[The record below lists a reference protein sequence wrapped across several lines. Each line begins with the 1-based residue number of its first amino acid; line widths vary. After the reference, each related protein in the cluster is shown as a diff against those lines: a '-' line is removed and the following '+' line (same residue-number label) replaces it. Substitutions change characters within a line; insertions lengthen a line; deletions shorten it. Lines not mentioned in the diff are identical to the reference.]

1 VAGSSSRCLALFGGE
16 KVERQY
22 KDILLIALGGNAL
35 IRKGQK
41 GTIEEQFEN
50 LRVPISQIARLTRDY
65 RIIITHGN
73 GPQVGNLLL
82 QQECTDE
89 VPKMPLE
96 ILVAQTQG
104 AIGYMIESTLDS
116 ELMRQGIAT
125 NKPLVSLIS
134 YVVVDENSQAFK
146 NPTKPIGPAFPE
158 DKAAA
163 LPYPTRKT
171 EKGFRRVV
179 ASPEPV
185 TIVEKNEIMKLIDMD
200 FVVICCGGGGI
211 PVVRE
216 GRSFA
221 GVDAVIDKDLA
232 SAKLAAQVG
241 VGIFVIATDVEGVAV
256 SYGRPDQQFLKKLT
270 VAQARH
276 CMVEGHFSE
285 GSMLPKIQAAISF
298 LESGGKRAVITSIET
313 IEDAV
318 SGRAGTE
325 ITFEEG

>member
-1 VAGSSSRCLALFGGE
+1 VQSS
-16 KVERQY
+16 KP
-22 KDILLIALGGNAL
+22 ILLVALGGNAL
-35 IRKGQK
+35 IRKGQQ
-41 GTIEEQFEN
+41 GTIEEQFDN

-82 QQECTDE
+82 QQECCND

-116 ELMRQGIAT
+116 ELMRQAIAAS
-125 NKPLVSLIS
+125 KPLVSLIS
-134 YVVVDENSQAFK
+134 YVVVDENSQAFRD
-146 NPTKPIGPAFPE
+146 PSKPIGPAFTE
-158 DKAAA
+158 DKAGT
-163 LPYPTRKT
+163 LPYRVKKT

-179 ASPEPV
+179 ASPEPL
-185 TIVEKNEIMKLIDMD
+185 TIVEKNEIMKLIGMD

-232 SAKLAAQVG
+232 SAKLAVEVG
-241 VGIFVIATDVEGVAV
+241 VDTFIIATDVPGVAIN
-256 SYGRPDQQFLKKLT
+256 YGREDQHFLKT
-270 VAQARH
+270 MTTTQAGRYRE
-276 CMVEGHFSE
+276 EGQFSE
-285 GSMLPKIQAAISF
+285 GSMLPKIQAATAFIH
-298 LESGGKRAVITSIET
+298 SGGRRAVITAIEA

-318 SGRAGTE
+318 AGRAGTE
-325 ITFEEG
+325 ITRG

>member
-1 VAGSSSRCLALFGGE
+1 MIPSGE
-16 KVERQY
+16 RDIGHKP
-22 KDILLIALGGNAL
+22 ILLVALGGNAL
-35 IRKGQK
+35 IRKGQQ

-82 QQECTDE
+82 QQECCDD

-125 NKPLVSLIS
+125 SKPLVSLIS
-134 YVVVDENSQAFK
+134 YVVVDENSQAFR
-146 NPTKPIGPAFPE
+146 NPTKPIGPAFTE
-158 DKAAA
+158 ERAAI
-163 LPYPTRKT
+163 LPYPTRRT
-171 EKGFRRVV
+171 DNGFRRVV

-185 TIVEKNEIMKLIDMD
+185 TIVEKNEIMRLIEMD

-232 SAKLAAQVG
+232 SAKLASEVG
-241 VGIFVIATDVEGVAV
+241 VDTFIIATDVKGVAIN
-256 SYGRPDQQFLKKLT
+256 YEKENRQFLRTLT
-270 VAQARH
+270 LEQAGQY
-276 CMVEGHFSE
+276 EGQGHFSQ
-285 GSMLPKIQAAISF
+285 GAMLPKVQAATAF
-298 LESGGKRAVITSIET
+298 LRSGGRRAVITSMET

-318 SGRAGTE
+318 AGRAGTE
-325 ITFEEG
+325 VSR

>member
-1 VAGSSSRCLALFGGE
+1 MTPESEGDNRH
-16 KVERQY
+16 KP
-22 KDILLIALGGNAL
+22 ILLVALGGNAL
-35 IRKGQK
+35 IRKGQQ

-82 QQECTDE
+82 QQECCDD

-125 NKPLVSLIS
+125 IKPLVSLIS
-134 YVVVDENSQAFK
+134 YVVVDENSPAFR
-146 NPTKPIGPAFPE
+146 NPTKPIGPAFSQE
-158 DKAAA
+158 RAAM

-171 EKGFRRVV
+171 DKGFRRVV

-185 TIVEKNEIMKLIDMD
+185 TIVEKNEIMRLIEMD

-232 SAKLAAQVG
+232 SAKLASEVG
-241 VGIFVIATDVEGVAV
+241 VDTFIIATDVKGVAIN
-256 SYGRPDQQFLKKLT
+256 YERENQQFLRTLT
-270 VAQARH
+270 LEMARQY
-276 CMVEGHFSE
+276 EGQRQFSE
-285 GSMLPKIQAAISF
+285 GAMLPKVLAATAF
-298 LESGGKRAVITSIET
+298 LRSGGRRAVITSIEA

-318 SGRAGTE
+318 AGRAGTE
-325 ITFEEG
+325 VLRDSR

>member
-1 VAGSSSRCLALFGGE
+1 MASVSEQDNRS
-16 KVERQY
+16 KP
-22 KDILLIALGGNAL
+22 ILLVALGGNAL
-35 IRKGQK
+35 IRKGQQ

-50 LRVPISQIARLTRDY
+50 LKVPISQIARLTRDY

-82 QQECTDE
+82 QQECCND

-125 NKPLVSLIS
+125 SKPLVSLIS
-134 YVVVDENSQAFK
+134 YVVVDENSQAFR
-146 NPTKPIGPAFPE
+146 NPTKPIGPGFTE
-158 DKAAA
+158 ERAAM
-163 LPYPTRKT
+163 LPYMTRKT
-171 EKGFRRVV
+171 DNGFRRVV

-185 TIVEKNEIMKLIDMD
+185 TIVEKNEIMRLIEMD

-232 SAKLAAQVG
+232 SAKLACEVG
-241 VGIFVIATDVEGVAV
+241 VDTFIIATDVKGVAIN
-256 SYGRPDQQFLKKLT
+256 YEKENRQFLRTLT
-270 VAQARH
+270 LDQARQY
-276 CMVEGHFSE
+276 EGQLHFSQ
-285 GSMLPKIQAAISF
+285 GSMLPKVQAATAF
-298 LESGGKRAVITSIET
+298 LRSGGRRTVITSMET

-318 SGRAGTE
+318 AGRAGTE
-325 ITFEEG
+325 IIRE